1 MNTRIKEGMDS
12 HAEQVWDTDKKQ
24 LLKDLIEEI
33 M

>member
-1 MNTRIKEGMDS
+1 MDS

-33 M
+33 MW